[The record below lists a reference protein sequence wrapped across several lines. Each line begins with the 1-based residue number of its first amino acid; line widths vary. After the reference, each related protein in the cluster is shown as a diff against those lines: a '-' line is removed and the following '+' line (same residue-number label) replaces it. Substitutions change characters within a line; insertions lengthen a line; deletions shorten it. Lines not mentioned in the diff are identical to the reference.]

1 MEWVLNSIVYLWK
14 QNKNNTME
22 EGMTKENNIE
32 QKFIDKLIEQKY
44 TYRPNIRTRDALNQ
58 KSRNTKR
65 E

>member
-1 MEWVLNSIVYLWK
+1 MLNSIVYLWK

>member
-1 MEWVLNSIVYLWK
+1 VLNSIVYLWK